1 MNLQQSLPSPLCK
14 RSLDSIGSSTCR
26 SLLSHLMG
34 QSTSRIDPDAPG
46 VGVSRRTSRLRPA
59 SLIFGS
65 RQERELR
72 TRHHSADLL
81 PRFLSRDG
89 PPPEPASQSSS
100 SHRRHS
106 RFARARTFT
115 TTIPSIFTRH
125 RPSSSHHRAADML
138 PPLPSYR
145 ESTRS
150 TANNSDGTFLPDVHI
165 PDIDLTFEPARPEIL
180 PTAQP
185 EPRRQEHRPH
195 TSIADRIAAL
205 TPDRGFRSVTAP
217 LRRRRS
223 PLRRGEDHAVMLS
236 RLLSVAAAATA
247 ATLMGGNPEA
257 AIRDLRSSNDVVSG
271 DDGTF
276 EHFLQTLRNGQLAS
290 ALGQDEGSATNVAG
304 RTMDRSP
311 ASLDFFRMFRF
322 GTSNG
327 PASTARW
334 RNADSPRPDSSRS
347 LPRAQ
352 DNLQDRHD
360 EDNGEG
366 RMIPILIVG
375 IRSLNPESDG
385 AHDATDTIPSF
396 LDALTSFPTTINI
409 GLSDD
414 PLTDGLLRQSRS
426 GVRVSQRRRASMG
439 GLNLFSRDRDPP
451 RYSRSTN
458 TVRPRSEA
466 RLSVPSQTPP
476 GPFAPPTTPAS
487 PGLSAFSSGYSTPSG
502 RNSTS
507 STAAN
512 ASSRP
517 ESFATRTTGTT
528 LEPTAEEPPDHPR
541 PPRSRRL
548 SESDFIRFGSGS
560 SRRNGVHLPSLESED
575 SPTEGNRSWI
585 IYVLGGSYPENHPI
599 LTTPSLF
606 TDSPT
611 YEDMLLL
618 STLLGP
624 AKPPVASAED
634 VAAASGLYKIS
645 ILDGNVFA
653 VAVDGEE
660 RVPIPAGERCLV
672 CLCDYEVDEETRRLI
687 KCDHFFHREC
697 IDQVSHAYA
706 RMWTDG

>member
-1 MNLQQSLPSPLCK
+1 
-14 RSLDSIGSSTCR
+14 
-26 SLLSHLMG
+26 MG

-65 RQERELR
+65 RQERDLQN
-72 TRHHSADLL
+72 RHYSATLL

-89 PPPEPASQSSS
+89 PPLEPPSQSRSS
-100 SHRRHS
+100 QRRHS
-106 RFARARTFT
+106 RLARARTFT

-125 RPSSSHHRAADML
+125 RPSSSHHRTADTL
-138 PPLPSYR
+138 PPPPSYR

-150 TANNSDGTFLPDVHI
+150 TAENLSGTFLPDVHI
-165 PDIDLTFEPARPEIL
+165 PEIDLAFEPPRPETL
-180 PTAQP
+180 TPVQP
-185 EPRRQEHRPH
+185 ELRRQENRPH

-290 ALGQDEGSATNVAG
+290 ALGQDEGSTTNVAG
-304 RTMDRSP
+304 QTTDRSP

-322 GTSNG
+322 GSSNG
-327 PASTARW
+327 SSSTARW
-334 RNADSPRPDSSRS
+334 RNADSPRPESSRS
-347 LPRAQ
+347 QARPQ
-352 DNLQDRHD
+352 DNSQDRQD

-385 AHDATDTIPSF
+385 AHDATDAMPSF

-409 GLSDD
+409 GLSDN

-439 GLNLFSRDRDPP
+439 GLNLFSRDREAP

-458 TVRPRSEA
+458 IIRPRSEA

-476 GPFAPPTTPAS
+476 GPFPPPTTPAS
-487 PGLSAFSSGYSTPSG
+487 PGLSALSSGSSTPSG

-528 LEPTAEEPPDHPR
+528 LEPTAEEPPGHPR
-541 PPRSRRL
+541 PARSRRL

-634 VAAASGLYKIS
+634 VAAASGLYKIG
-645 ILDGNVFA
+645 IVDCDVFA
-653 VAVDGEE
+653 VAADGEGK
-660 RVPIPAGERCLV
+660 VPIPSGERCLV
-672 CLCDYEVDEETRRLI
+672 CLCDYEVDEEARRLI
-687 KCDHFFHREC
+687 KCGHFFHREC
-697 IDQVSHAYA
+697 IDQVSLAYA
-706 RMWTDG
+706 RTWNVG